1 MKILEGKK
9 YFILCYMTGFFI
21 GILYANLLSGDYMAG
36 IGILDDY
43 FLEQYV
49 QTEINT
55 AEFLWYVAYLRLLP
69 AVFLFTFGCTK
80 LRKGFKRSDS
90 GISCHEAGN
99 EGNRTVSLVPDAAVY
114 LLYGGIF
121 DASVVSVRL
130 SGSAVESFKNRMLF
144 FVYADR
150 DSFGMLCKSSNRKN
164 VSAYNINDVR
174 SMRCGV
180 IRGIMEQNTFWAN
193 SI

>member
-21 GILYANLLSGDYMAG
+21 GILYANLLSGDYMAD

-80 LRKGFKRSDS
+80 LRKGAALVCILWTGFSSGLILVSDVMKLGMK
-90 GISCHEAGN
+90 GI
-99 EGNRTVSLVPDAAVY
+99 V
-114 LLYGGIF
+114 
-121 DASVVSVRL
+121 
-130 SGSAVESFKNRMLF
+130 
-144 FVYADR
+144 
-150 DSFGMLCKSSNRKN
+150 LCL
-164 VSAYNINDVR
+164 
-174 SMRCGV
+174 
-180 IRGIMEQNTFWAN
+180 
-193 SI
+193 

>member
-1 MKILEGKK
+1 MVCGLSETAPCSVSV
-9 YFILCYMTGFFI
+9 YLW
-21 GILYANLLSGDYMAG
+21 LYKAEKGCGAG
-36 IGILDDY
+36 L
-43 FLEQYV
+43 
-49 QTEINT
+49 
-55 AEFLWYVAYLRLLP
+55 YLMDRL
-69 AVFLFTFGCTK
+69 
-80 LRKGFKRSDS
+80 FKRSDS

-114 LLYGGIF
+114 LLYGGIS

-130 SGSAVESFKNRMLF
+130 SGSAVESFKNCMLF

-150 DSFGMLCKSSNRKN
+150 DSSGMLCKSSNRKN